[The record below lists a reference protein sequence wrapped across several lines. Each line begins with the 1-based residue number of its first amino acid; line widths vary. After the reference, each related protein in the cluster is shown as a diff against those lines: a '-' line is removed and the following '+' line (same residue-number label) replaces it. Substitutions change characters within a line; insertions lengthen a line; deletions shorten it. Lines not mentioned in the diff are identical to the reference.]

1 MSILPS
7 MAGARSVATAC
18 PGARTRAGERAFASP
33 PLPRFPAPGRGAFTL
48 IEVLLAIVIF
58 ALVLAAVNAVF
69 FGAIRLRQKTAD
81 SAAKAMPVELALA
94 TLRRDLSGIVMPG
107 GTYAGILDSAA
118 TIQGINQQDVGTEI
132 YTTSGVFRDGSP
144 WADIQK
150 VAYVLRDPTHRTAS
164 AGRDLVRVVKR
175 NLGPV
180 SEEQTD
186 EQRLMT
192 GVGRLDLSFYD
203 GTTWRTSWNSTNDAT
218 TLPKAIKVEIAMAP
232 ESPAPGV
239 RQGPAQAV
247 RTIQMIV
254 PVMVASVTNS
264 TGSTS
269 TTGGA
274 P

>member
-7 MAGARSVATAC
+7 MAGARSVATGC
-18 PGARTRAGERAFASP
+18 PGARTRGGDRASASP
-33 PLPRFPAPGRGAFTL
+33 PLPRSPAPGHRAFTL

-107 GTYAGILDSAA
+107 GIYAGILDSAA
-118 TIQGINQQDVGTEI
+118 TIQGINQQNVGTEI
-132 YTTSGVFRDGSP
+132 YTTSGVFRDRSP

-150 VAYVLRDPTHRTAS
+150 VAYVLRDATNRTAS
-164 AGRDLVRVVKR
+164 TGRDLVRVVKR

-180 SEEQTD
+180 SEEQAD

-232 ESPAPGV
+232 EPFAPGV

-247 RTIQMIV
+247 RSIQMIV